1 VLQFAEHNFW
11 RNLQDNQRYPT
22 IKYSERSG
30 SMAPI
35 KAAPMIRDVA
45 GRPNTAAPIN
55 KCAGVFMLS
64 PIKDRTT

>member
-1 VLQFAEHNFW
+1 
-11 RNLQDNQRYPT
+11 
-22 IKYSERSG
+22 
-30 SMAPI
+30 
-35 KAAPMIRDVA
+35 MIHDIA